1 VSDRLDELGEN
12 TLIVLVTFTKPEFV
26 ELYNSDHSLGYEVLI
41 DPERIAY
48 RSYGLGR
55 GSLTRIWG
63 LRSARR
69 YLELIRA
76 DGIAGLQ
83 RPVEDTRQLGGDFI
97 VAPDGTLA
105 YGFWG
110 KGPDDRPSVDELVH
124 AVHSI

>member
-12 TLIVLVTFTKPEFV
+12 TLVALITFTEPEFV
-26 ELYNSDHSLGYEVLI
+26 ESYSSEHNLGYEVLI
-41 DPERIAY
+41 DPERVAY
-48 RSYGLGR
+48 GSYGLGR
-55 GSLTRIWG
+55 GSFTRIWG

-76 DGIAGLQ
+76 DGISGLR

-110 KGPDDRPSVDELVH
+110 EGPDDRPSVDELVQ
-124 AVHSI
+124 AVRSI